1 MSSWCLSRWDNFAL
15 EKEGKKTGTRK
26 FKEQEMEA
34 SAVEKEIALRSR
46 RWETVFSNALSIC
59 QRVSVRATQRE
70 ARAAAKRWA
79 TKAHRHPFQASLLGR
94 IFQTRC
100 RYNFPR
106 FNQGNK
112 PSGNKQNLCP
122 PPWDVTHYSGK
133 GGVCEEGC
141 GRASLL
147 LAQITT
153 RFLVFSIKLRWLG
166 RTWLIVRWCHSCEP
180 RRSVYKSQIHDARF
194 SVTAHSCS
202 LRAGNRFSG

>member
-1 MSSWCLSRWDNFAL
+1 MLGRKR
-15 EKEGKKTGTRK
+15 EKTGAGK

-34 SAVEKEIALRSR
+34 LAVEKEIVFRSQ

-94 IFQTRC
+94 MFQIRC

-112 PSGNKQNLCP
+112 PSGNKQNLCL
-122 PPWDVTHYSGK
+122 PPWDVMHYSGK
-133 GGVCEEGC
+133 GECEEGC
-141 GRASLL
+141 RRASLL

-153 RFLVFSIKLRWLG
+153 RFLVFSIKLRWLS

-180 RRSVYKSQIHDARF
+180 LWSVYKSQIHDAHF
-194 SVTAHSCS
+194 SITAHSCG
-202 LRAGNRFSG
+202 L